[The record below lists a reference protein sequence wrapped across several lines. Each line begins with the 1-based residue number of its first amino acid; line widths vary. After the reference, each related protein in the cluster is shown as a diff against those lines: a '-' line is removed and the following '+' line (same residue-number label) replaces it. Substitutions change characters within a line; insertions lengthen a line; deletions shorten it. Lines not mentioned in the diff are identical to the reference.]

1 LGTRPEI
8 SRFHHAKSDAHWQ
21 RLEMAKAFH
30 VVLAKAEQL
39 WVTQK
44 QKASAFQNRAFQRG
58 DPVRLTGLSS
68 F

>member
-1 LGTRPEI
+1 
-8 SRFHHAKSDAHWQ
+8 
-21 RLEMAKAFH
+21 MAKAFH